1 MTPIRS
7 DPRLVAFRS
16 ALSTGAGAQDSAH
29 ERWVTDERPGP
40 ATTRMEAAVALVIR
54 ARDDLDF
61 LLIKRATSER
71 DPWSGQMALPGGRW
85 ERDDSGLLRTA
96 QRETW
101 EETGIDL
108 GSVGSPLGKLTDV
121 TPSSPRLPPMRI
133 APYVFGVPA
142 DTEARVASPELESVH
157 WVPLDV
163 LRAPET
169 VASARIVFTGFSKTF
184 PSFHV
189 VGEHVWGLTHRIL
202 SDFLERYPASQL
214 DGIQR
219 P

>member
-1 MTPIRS
+1 
-7 DPRLVAFRS
+7 
-16 ALSTGAGAQDSAH
+16 
-29 ERWVTDERPGP
+29 
-40 ATTRMEAAVALVIR
+40 
-54 ARDDLDF
+54 
-61 LLIKRATSER
+61 
-71 DPWSGQMALPGGRW
+71 
-85 ERDDSGLLRTA
+85 
-96 QRETW
+96 
-101 EETGIDL
+101 
-108 GSVGSPLGKLTDV
+108 
-121 TPSSPRLPPMRI
+121 MRI

-169 VASARIVFTGFSKTF
+169 VAVARIVFTDFSKTF

-214 DGIQR
+214 DAIQR